1 MTKTCWEFTGETRI
15 EFGVELKQ
23 IRAVCDFGFVVKG
36 DLGGWISDKVKL
48 AQNGRAWI
56 GKLAKAFGGIIEG
69 GTIEG
74 GIIEGGIIEGG
85 TIRGGIIEGG
95 TIRGGIIEGGTIRDG
110 TIEGGIIE
118 GGIIEGGTIRG
129 GAIRGGIIEGGIIEG
144 GTIWDGTIEGG
155 IIEGGT
161 IRGGTI
167 EGGTIEGGIIE
178 GGIIQ
183 GGTIW
188 GGTIRGGTIRG
199 GTIRG
204 GTIEGG
210 IIEGGIIEGG
220 TIWGGDFLTVSPIGS
235 ENGQFTA
242 EITAEGQIICNRGC
256 FSGTLEKFEAAVAKT
271 HGTSPTAVEYGLVV
285 QLVRARLE
293 PIAAERRQKLEA
305 AQ

>member
-56 GKLAKAFGGIIEG
+56 GKLAKAFGGIIE
-69 GTIEG
+69 
-74 GIIEGGIIEGG
+74 
-85 TIRGGIIEGG
+85 
-95 TIRGGIIEGGTIRDG
+95 
-110 TIEGGIIE
+110 
-118 GGIIEGGTIRG
+118 
-129 GAIRGGIIEGGIIEG
+129 
-144 GTIWDGTIEGG
+144 
-155 IIEGGT
+155 
-161 IRGGTI
+161 
-167 EGGTIEGGIIE
+167 
-178 GGIIQ
+178 
-183 GGTIW
+183 
-188 GGTIRGGTIRG
+188 
-199 GTIRG
+199 G